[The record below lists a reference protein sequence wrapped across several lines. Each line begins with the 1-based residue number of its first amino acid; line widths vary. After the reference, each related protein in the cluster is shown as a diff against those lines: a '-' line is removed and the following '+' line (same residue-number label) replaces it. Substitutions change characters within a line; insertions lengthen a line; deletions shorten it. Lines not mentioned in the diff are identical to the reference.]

1 MFIGVKI
8 MRDYKSKT
16 GGKEDGK
23 KERKKD
29 ECGTCVLWN

>member
-1 MFIGVKI
+1 MYVGIKLP
-8 MRDYKSKT
+8 RDYKSD
-16 GGKEDGK
+16 KEKKYGK